1 MTDLQV
7 KCFLT
12 LAKTMNFT
20 KAAEL
25 LSISQPTLSKQIS
38 ALEKNIGVLLF
49 KRSLRDVS
57 LTPGGK
63 VMYDAMEY
71 SFLQISQ
78 GIERA
83 RNIQR
88 GHEGVLRIGYLQG
101 WNLDAFLQDILISF
115 REQYPKINL
124 RINRWN
130 TSKLLAG
137 LDRNE
142 LDVFF
147 SQSNVA
153 DIREDLH
160 HEMIYHTNALV
171 ACSQNYNLLK
181 SFEAQDYTSDTFILV
196 ASEADPIAQ
205 SYLDAFCAYMKFS
218 CKHAQLVDSAEAQ
231 LLAVKYGMG
240 IALLGPLSRI
250 CNAPEYCFNIVE
262 GFSYDVGMF
271 AKKTRTTITRCKFLR
286 NMPCALWVN

>member
-25 LSISQPTLSKQIS
+25 LSISQPTLSKQIG
-38 ALEKNIGVLLF
+38 ALEKNIGVSLF
-49 KRSLRDVS
+49 KRSVRDVS

-63 VMYDAMEY
+63 IMYDVMEY
-71 SFLQISQ
+71 AHLQISQ

-83 RNIQR
+83 RDIQKGR
-88 GHEGVLRIGYLQG
+88 EGVLRIGYLQG
-101 WNLDAFLQDILISF
+101 WNLDASFRDVLVSF

-142 LDVFF
+142 LDIFF
-147 SQSNVA
+147 CQSNIA

-160 HEMIYHTNALV
+160 HETVYHANALV
-171 ACSQNYNLLK
+171 ACAQNYNSRK
-181 SFEAQDYTSDTFILV
+181 SFEAQDYTADTFILV
-196 ASEADPIAQ
+196 SSEIDPTAQ
-205 SYLDAFCAYMKFS
+205 SYFEAFCAYMKFS
-218 CKHAQLVDSAEAQ
+218 CKRVQLVDSAEAQ

-250 CNAPEYCFNIVE
+250 CNTPEYCFNKVD

-271 AKKTRTTITRCKFLR
+271 AKKNMEDNNVTRIFTKHVLSSL
-286 NMPCALWVN
+286 P